1 MRIGLDARYL
11 SHGIVGGIN
20 TYLKNLLPAL
30 FEAATGHEIILYVD
44 TKRPFE
50 LRDLPGHVTVRSLPY
65 RNGLSSAYLDFVGV
79 RRAMAR
85 DGVDVAHFPANY
97 GFGPRGPRAVITL
110 HDALNIHPL
119 REIVRGLRDSNAARP
134 RSIAMMAY
142 LHFCT
147 LAALRRAHLLITV
160 SNHARNEIDQYSRF
174 GAERIVAI
182 PHAPS
187 PDLRR
192 VEDPALLAD
201 VRLRHDLQCAFVLA
215 DALKNPI
222 ILVKAWRRLPAALR
236 DRFQIVFFS
245 RRPDPLPI
253 VREAVA
259 DGHARLLVRPS
270 REDLIALYSMAEAF
284 LFPSWIEGFGLPVL
298 EAMTC
303 GAPVIASDR
312 GSIPEV
318 AGGAALLA
326 DPYDADAFARH
337 IARVLGDPTEA
348 QRLRQLGFARAA
360 QFSWR
365 NAAQRT
371 LDVYRQAFELP
382 ALAQS
387 AIGGK
392 RLAMSDEQ

>member
-1 MRIGLDARYL
+1 MRIGIDVRYL
-11 SHGIVGGIN
+11 SHGLVGGVH
-20 TYLKNLLPAL
+20 TYVKHLLPAL
-30 FEAATGHEIILYVD
+30 IEAATGHDLFLYAD
-44 TKRPFE
+44 AKRPFE
-50 LRDLPGHVTVRSLPY
+50 LDNLSGHVTVRTLPY
-65 RNGLSSAYLDFVGV
+65 RNGLSSLANEFARL
-79 RRAMAR
+79 RQAMAR

-97 GFGPRGPRAVITL
+97 GFGPRGSRTVITL

-147 LAALRRAHLLITV
+147 QEALRRAHLLITV
-160 SNHARNEIDQYSRF
+160 SNHARDEIDQYSRF
-174 GAERIVAI
+174 GAERIASI

-192 VEDPALLAD
+192 IEDPAILAD
-201 VRLRHDLQCAFVLA
+201 VRRRHDLQRSFVLA

-222 ILVKAWRRLPAALR
+222 VVVKAWRRLPAALR

-253 VREAVA
+253 VHEAA
-259 DGHARLLVRPS
+259 DDGHARLLVRPS

-284 LFPSWIEGFGLPVL
+284 VFPSWIEGFGLPVL
-298 EAMTC
+298 EAMAC

-326 DPYDADAFARH
+326 DPYDADAVARH
-337 IARVLGDPTEA
+337 IERALSDPGEAR
-348 QRLRQLGFARAA
+348 QLRELGFARAA
-360 QFSWR
+360 QFSWH

-382 ALAQS
+382 ALAHS
-387 AIGGK
+387 AITCK
-392 RLAMSDEQ
+392 RLAMSDE